1 MKHTRVVSF
10 TVAVGVIGLFA
21 AAAMQ
26 QSAVFASSSDQ
37 AATKTSVTFTKE
49 VAPILQE
56 KCQVCHQ
63 PNSIGPMSLISYADA
78 KDSADE
84 IKEKVSARLMPP
96 WHIDRTMG
104 IKDYKND
111 RGLTDAQVSTIVN
124 WVDAG
129 AGSEGGD
136 GCRAGGIEGGGSSDV
151 ATAAPAGG
159 AVGISAPKPR
169 PRPPRGR
176 FFMPRLPC

>member
-1 MKHTRVVSF
+1 MPKSHRWMWPLVIAGTIAF
-10 TVAVGVIGLFA
+10 VAILSVRGQARSEPQTA
-21 AAAMQ
+21 AGA
-26 QSAVFASSSDQ
+26 
-37 AATKTSVTFTKE
+37 VTFTKD
-49 VAPILQE
+49 VAPILQQ

-129 AGSEGGD
+129 LT
-136 GCRAGGIEGGGSSDV
+136 R
-151 ATAAPAGG
+151 TT
-159 AVGISAPKPR
+159 
-169 PRPPRGR
+169 
-176 FFMPRLPC
+176 